1 VLCSCG
7 YGCLQERLNALAA
20 DMDSSA
26 CDDTGSVASGDDV
39 RGSTS
44 SSFLTPLCG
53 MVKNQLRDHLLRTD
67 SASSDIEDAVESQ
80 PKQVLNGEITL
91 CFTAGLVTI

>member
-1 VLCSCG
+1 
-7 YGCLQERLNALAA
+7 
-20 DMDSSA
+20 
-26 CDDTGSVASGDDV
+26 
-39 RGSTS
+39 
-44 SSFLTPLCG
+44 

-91 CFTAGLVTI
+91 CFTAGLVTIWNFGS